1 MDLLLE
7 PVAGIEPAH
16 TVLQTVTLAIWL
28 HWHYYKCA
36 PKRNRTFIS
45 SLGEKRRIH
54 WTIGAYH

>member
-28 HWHYYKCA
+28 HWHYYNVRLKGIE
-36 PKRNRTFIS
+36 PL
-45 SLGEKRRIH
+45 SLL
-54 WTIGAYH
+54 